1 MQKSYFSVREI
12 LNRFIDCRLNLA
24 SHIMLN
30 ESFQLCILKIAI
42 DETNTERSWL
52 VHVHIYFMTF
62 SSIQLNLTYQVTKK
76 MYI

>member
-30 ESFQLCILKIAI
+30 ESFQVCILKIAI

-52 VHVHIYFMTF
+52 VHVHMTF